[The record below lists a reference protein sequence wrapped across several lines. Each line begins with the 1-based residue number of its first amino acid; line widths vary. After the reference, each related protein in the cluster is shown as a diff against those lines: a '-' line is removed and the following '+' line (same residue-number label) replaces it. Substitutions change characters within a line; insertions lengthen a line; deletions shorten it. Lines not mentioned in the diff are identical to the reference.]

1 MNDHE
6 REISDL
12 TDHVVAK
19 IHEQL
24 RSDNDIAFHIVID
37 EDTGDV
43 SWTRTVIGDDAIQ
56 VRDIVM
62 SHDSM
67 ALEEVTTTSKDSNG
81 ES

>member
-1 MNDHE
+1 MKDHE

-24 RSDNDIAFHIVID
+24 RSDNDIAFHIVI
-37 EDTGDV
+37 DV

-81 ES
+81 GS